1 MRFGHRRRRAIA
13 GKMTNPSPKESSMA
27 GRNFLFVPGPTNVP
41 DRVTRAMMVAMEDH
55 RSPIFPELSRACLN
69 GLKPIFKTATGAII
83 IFPSSGTGCWEAAL
97 TNCLNAGDKVLASRF
112 GQFSHLWIDMC
123 QRLGYE
129 VEILETP
136 WGEGAPVDRYLAAL
150 SADKQ
155 HKIKAVLVCQNETAT
170 GVTSDVAAM
179 RQAMDTVKHP
189 AFLFVDSVSALASID
204 FRMDEWGVDVCVS
217 GSQKGLMLPA
227 GLGVT
232 CVSQRALAA
241 AKSATSKRCY
251 FDYADMV
258 QANAS
263 GYFPYTPSLPMLYG
277 LRESLAI
284 MAEEGLEN
292 IFQRHAYLAGGTRA
306 AVFEG
311 WKLKLCAVAPKWR
324 FQPLQPR
331 TRRGAL
337 QGRGQAVPHRPFGR
351 SERAHAAGRHRG
363 RRDGHARRRS
373 QDRAGKRRCG
383 RAKLLAQACRAVE
396 ADGGS
401 GRQSRVSYKG
411 VFLDRASLKAK
422 VRKPKD
428 ASEYVEHQKTS
439 VDEIVPRLKGAAVAI
454 VNKVPMREA
463 TLAQLPEL
471 KMIAVAATGYDVID
485 IAYCKSRGIAVANIR
500 NYAVHTVPEHAFML
514 ILALRRNLLAYRQD
528 VENGVW
534 NKSDQF
540 CFFTHEIGDL
550 HGSTLGIIGEGAIGQ
565 ATAAIGRAFGMRVLF
580 ADHAPPKMEGVTFTP
595 HEQVLAESDVI
606 SLHCPLMPATRNLI
620 DLAAFKKM
628 KRNALLINTARGGLV
643 DEAAL
648 IQALDQGL
656 IAGAGFDVLT
666 VEPPKDGHP
675 LLDVRR
681 PNFILTPH
689 IAWASDGAMQFL
701 ADQLIDNIDLWA
713 AGKPQHLVT

>member
-1 MRFGHRRRRAIA
+1 VSH
-13 GKMTNPSPKESSMA
+13 
-27 GRNFLFVPGPTNVP
+27 
-41 DRVTRAMMVAMEDH
+41 
-55 RSPIFPELSRACLN
+55 
-69 GLKPIFKTATGAII
+69 
-83 IFPSSGTGCWEAAL
+83 
-97 TNCLNAGDKVLASRF
+97 KV
-112 GQFSHLWIDMC
+112 
-123 QRLGYE
+123 
-129 VEILETP
+129 
-136 WGEGAPVDRYLAAL
+136 
-150 SADKQ
+150 
-155 HKIKAVLVCQNETAT
+155 
-170 GVTSDVAAM
+170 
-179 RQAMDTVKHP
+179 
-189 AFLFVDSVSALASID
+189 
-204 FRMDEWGVDVCVS
+204 
-217 GSQKGLMLPA
+217 
-227 GLGVT
+227 
-232 CVSQRALAA
+232 
-241 AKSATSKRCY
+241 
-251 FDYADMV
+251 
-258 QANAS
+258 
-263 GYFPYTPSLPMLYG
+263 
-277 LRESLAI
+277 
-284 MAEEGLEN
+284 
-292 IFQRHAYLAGGTRA
+292 
-306 AVFEG
+306 
-311 WKLKLCAVAPKWR
+311 
-324 FQPLQPR
+324 
-331 TRRGAL
+331 
-337 QGRGQAVPHRPFGR
+337 
-351 SERAHAAGRHRG
+351 
-363 RRDGHARRRS
+363 
-373 QDRAGKRRCG
+373 
-383 RAKLLAQACRAVE
+383 
-396 ADGGS
+396 
-401 GRQSRVSYKG
+401 

-422 VRKPKD
+422 VRNPKG
-428 ASEYVEHQKTS
+428 ASEYVEYQRTS

-540 CFFTHEIGDL
+540 CFFTHDIGDL

-580 ADHAPPKMEGVTFTP
+580 ADHEPPKMEGVTFTP

-620 DLAAFKKM
+620 GLAAFRQM
-628 KRNALLINTARGGLV
+628 KRTALLINTARGGLV

-675 LLDVRR
+675 LLDIRR